1 MVHLPLCII
10 AKADTHILA
19 EAEMTKRSAKLP
31 KPTLMEL
38 IKDPRLALAFG
49 FGSGLSP
56 IMPGTMGT
64 LVALPFYWLM
74 APLDMWLYISIVVA
88 SIAVGIYLCGYS
100 AKKMKVHDHPGIV
113 WDEFSGMWI
122 TMIAIP
128 LSWQT
133 LLAGFVL
140 FRIFDMLKP
149 WPISL
154 ADKHIHGGFGIMFDD
169 VLAGVFAWACL
180 FGGVQLGWIG

>member
-1 MVHLPLCII
+1 M
-10 AKADTHILA
+10 ADVDLKKHA
-19 EAEMTKRSAKLP
+19 VVLP
-31 KPTLMEL
+31 KPTLVQL

-64 LVALPFYWLM
+64 VVALPLYWLM
-74 APLDMWLYISIVVA
+74 APLDLWLYISIVVA
-88 SIAVGIYLCGYS
+88 SLAIGIYLCGYA
-100 AKKMKVHDHPGIV
+100 AKEMKVHDHPGIV

-128 LSWQT
+128 VSWET

-140 FRIFDMLKP
+140 FRIFDMVKP
-149 WPISL
+149 WPIRL
-154 ADKHIHGGFGIMFDD
+154 ADKYIHGGFGIMFDD
-169 VLAGVFAWACL
+169 VLAGAFAWACL
-180 FGGVQLGWIG
+180 MGLVYMGWLA